1 MKAGDL
7 VKLKNLHP
15 DWGTIALITGIRT
28 NDQGLGQVYLLANGT
43 KRAVPWLGRTEYLE
57 AINERR

>member
-1 MKAGDL
+1 MKVGDL

-15 DWGTIALITGIRT
+15 EWGTIALITGIRT

-43 KRAVPWLGRTEYLE
+43 KRAVPWLGRTKYLE
-57 AINERR
+57 AISEER